1 MVGNFDNFQSLIAS
15 LNKPFAAIGVSET
28 WLNDQT
34 IDLIKISGYDF
45 ISNHC
50 TSKTGGG
57 VGIYLQDCLQYKL
70 IQNCTISNPEAIES
84 LFIEILHPHGK
95 NIIVGTIYRPPYQNF
110 SVFIEELNNILSI
123 ISKDNKNCYLMGDF
137 NLDLLNYE
145 HHTKTQDFLEHRMV
159 IPLITRP
166 TRVTAYSAMLI
177 DNIFT
182 NCFSH
187 NILSGNILNDFT
199 DHFPIFAFFNNEY
212 FLKKQFKLS
221 TRDFREENVLIFQSC
236 VSQVDW
242 SSVVIGQDP
251 NSAFDAFLLEY
262 NRHYENCFPIITTK
276 INRPNKPRT
285 PWISKGILI
294 SVNKKNRLY
303 REFIKHRTSTKEA

>member
-1 MVGNFDNFQSLIAS
+1 M
-15 LNKPFAAIGVSET
+15 
-28 WLNDQT
+28 LNDQT
-34 IDLIKISGYDF
+34 IDLIKNSGYDF
-45 ISNHC
+45 ITNHR

-84 LFIEILHPHGK
+84 LFIEILNPLAK
-95 NIIVGTIYRPPYQNF
+95 NIIVGTIYRPPNQNF
-110 SVFIEELNNILSI
+110 SVFIDEFNNILSI
-123 ISKDNKNCYLMGDF
+123 ISKDNKKCYLMGDF

-145 HHTKTQDFLEHRMV
+145 HHSKTQDFLASLFSYMM

-166 TRVTAYSAMLI
+166 TRVTAYSATLI

-212 FLKKQFKLS
+212 FPKKQEFKLS

-276 INRPNKPRT
+276 TNRPNKPRA
-285 PWISKGILI
+285 PWISKGILV
-294 SVNKKNRLY
+294 SVNKNRLY
-303 REFIKHRTSTKEA
+303 REFIKHRT